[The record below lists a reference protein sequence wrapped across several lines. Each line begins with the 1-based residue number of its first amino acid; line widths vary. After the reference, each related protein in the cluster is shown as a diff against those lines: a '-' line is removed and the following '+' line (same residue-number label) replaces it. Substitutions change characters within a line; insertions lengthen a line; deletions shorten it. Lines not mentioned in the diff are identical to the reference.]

1 MAFVYT
7 MYGVHGCHTCHT
19 WRYLMPYMVEV
30 IGIYDIGYVHIYC
43 KLCSYMDAALVISIS
58 GYALMSD
65 APR

>member
-30 IGIYDIGYVHIYC
+30 IGIYDIGYVH
-43 KLCSYMDAALVISIS
+43 K
-58 GYALMSD
+58 
-65 APR
+65 